1 MPKPSVVQIAGAKD
15 ARAAHILARSFFR
28 DMRSNGYS
36 CKQILALA
44 TELIDQVTREMR
56 GEVQETPSSV
66 NSDLPGSWGPPGFQ
80 RPLAPLIEVKRR
92 APGG

>member
-1 MPKPSVVQIAGAKD
+1 MPKQSVVQIAGAKD

-44 TELIDQVTREMR
+44 TELIDQVTREMK
-56 GEVQETPSSV
+56 GEGQEPV
-66 NSDLPGSWGPPGFQ
+66 RIVDPGGKETWGSPGFHT
-80 RPLAPLIEVKRR
+80 PLVEVKRR

>member
-1 MPKPSVVQIAGAKD
+1 MPKQSVVQIAGAKD

-28 DMRSNGYS
+28 DMRNNGYS

-44 TELIDQVTREMR
+44 TELIDQVTREMK
-56 GEVQETPSSV
+56 GEGQAPVRVVATEDSK
-66 NSDLPGSWGPPGFQ
+66 NWGSPGFQ
-80 RPLAPLIEVKRR
+80 TPLIEVKRR